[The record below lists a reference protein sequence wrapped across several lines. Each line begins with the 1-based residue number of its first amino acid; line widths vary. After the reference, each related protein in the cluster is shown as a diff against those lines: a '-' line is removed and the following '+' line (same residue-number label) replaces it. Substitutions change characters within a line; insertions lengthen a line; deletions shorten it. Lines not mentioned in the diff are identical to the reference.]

1 MTWKKTFDEL
11 LSSPTPRTFVSEAI
25 VDGVVDFVIVE
36 AVVKESATERARR
49 RWNMPAQEE
58 PNLSAC
64 AKLKALE

>member
-1 MTWKKTFDEL
+1 MSRKRKPTFDEL
-11 LSSPTPRTFVSEAI
+11 MNAPTPKTFVSEAI
-25 VDGVVDFVIVE
+25 DYTDV
-36 AVVKESATERARR
+36 AVKESATERARR